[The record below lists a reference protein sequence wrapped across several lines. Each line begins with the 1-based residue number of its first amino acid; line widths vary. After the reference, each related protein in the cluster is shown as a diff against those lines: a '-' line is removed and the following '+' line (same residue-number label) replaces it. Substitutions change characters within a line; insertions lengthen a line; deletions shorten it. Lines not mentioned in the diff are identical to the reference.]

1 MELSTSILNGLKCV
15 ANFPNDFFS
24 NLIKSVFET
33 FFINTK
39 TGKLELNL
47 DTSAI
52 GKFFFF
58 KLTFRKFFV
67 IN

>member
-15 ANFPNDFFS
+15 ANLPNDFFS
-24 NLIKSVFET
+24 NLIKLVFET

-39 TGKLELNL
+39 TCNLELNL

-58 KLTFRKFFV
+58 NQLSG
-67 IN
+67 NSM